1 MISRF
6 IPIIMLSAVMVFA
19 GPAAA
24 KEKILKEAPGAKR
37 HKLGT
42 TTVFEQ
48 KEGELGTAVAEV
60 IRTMSNDKIDL
71 TGRASELGDNVN
83 TVVKTM
89 LKTQGYDHELNDA
102 LVKAWLG
109 QYQFAKNNGLL
120 KEFVEAEARNQ
131 SPMLL
136 RVKKMIEMT
145 GNREL
150 ALMSV
155 FEHTSCY
162 FHLVHD
168 TTIEPGKR
176 TYKSPYSRVLNPS
189 KRLGIFDLTVKEIHE
204 NITIPRMNAYGKL
217 LGVTFNV
224 SEWRDDGMITVT
236 LAQ

>member
-19 GPAAA
+19 GSAAA
-24 KEKILKEAPGAKR
+24 KEKILKEAPGASR

-42 TTVFEQ
+42 TQVFDQ
-48 KEGELGTAVAEV
+48 KEGELGKAVAEI
-60 IRTMSNDKIDL
+60 IRTMSKNEIDL
-71 TGRASELGDNVN
+71 SNRAPELGDNVN

-102 LVKAWLG
+102 LVKATLG
-109 QYQFAKNNGLL
+109 QYQFAKNHGLI
-120 KEFVEAEARNQ
+120 KELVEAEARNQ

-155 FEHTSCY
+155 MDHTSCF

-168 TTIEPGKR
+168 IKIQPGKR
-176 TYKSPYSRVLNPS
+176 TYKSPFSRVLEPS
-189 KRLGIFDLTVKEIHE
+189 KRLGIFNLTEKEIHE
-204 NITIPRMNAYGKL
+204 KITIPRMNAYGKI